1 MSMIPW
7 PTPRRCATSSAGD
20 DALNDADAV
29 ILAVPHDAYLTRGW
43 DWIAG
48 LLAADDGLVVDVRA
62 RLARDGQPAGIEL
75 WRL

>member
-1 MSMIPW
+1 MADPAEV
-7 PTPRRCATSSAGD
+7 RHEFGLELAGD

-75 WRL
+75 WRP